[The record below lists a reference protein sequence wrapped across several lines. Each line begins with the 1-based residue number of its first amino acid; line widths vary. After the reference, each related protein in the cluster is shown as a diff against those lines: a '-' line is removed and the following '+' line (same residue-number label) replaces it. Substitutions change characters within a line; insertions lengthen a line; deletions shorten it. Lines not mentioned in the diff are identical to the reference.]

1 VAGLSQPRRE
11 GREAWNAAGRRRCD
25 RHERAT
31 ATVAQTVRAAEAGDI
46 CILLVPSRPPSTN
59 VKDLLERLK
68 RDFGGRIVEPLHVT
82 VDRVTAADPEDIV
95 GAIRESVPRLRKAA
109 VRGEGLFV
117 LRSAYRG
124 ANVVKVDVGRD
135 SALDHDVDELR
146 AALRK
151 AGLSPMYGDE
161 RSMTVTALDR
171 IERPGAP
178 DTAAA
183 GLPLD
188 LFVADTVLISRIRA
202 VGSYEILD
210 SASLTASG

>member
-1 VAGLSQPRRE
+1 
-11 GREAWNAAGRRRCD
+11 
-25 RHERAT
+25 
-31 ATVAQTVRAAEAGDI
+31 
-46 CILLVPSRPPSTN
+46 
-59 VKDLLERLK
+59 
-68 RDFGGRIVEPLHVT
+68 
-82 VDRVTAADPEDIV
+82 
-95 GAIRESVPRLRKAA
+95 
-109 VRGEGLFV
+109 V
-117 LRSAYRG
+117 LRSASRG
-124 ANVVKVDVGRD
+124 ANVLKVDVGRD
-135 SALDHDVDELR
+135 SALDHDVDVLR

>member
-1 VAGLSQPRRE
+1 V
-11 GREAWNAAGRRRCD
+11 
-25 RHERAT
+25 
-31 ATVAQTVRAAEAGDI
+31 TVRAAQAGDI
-46 CILLVPSRPPSTN
+46 CILLVPSRPPSAD

-82 VDRVTAADPEDIV
+82 VDRVAAVDTADIET
-95 GAIRESVPRLRKAA
+95 AIRECVPRQRMAA

-124 ANVVKVDVGRD
+124 ANVLKVDVGRD
-135 SALDHDVDELR
+135 NALDHDIDELR
-146 AALRK
+146 AALRNV
-151 AGLSPMYGDE
+151 GLTPMYGDE
-161 RSMTVTALDR
+161 RSMSVTALDR

-188 LFVADTVLISRIRA
+188 LFVADTVLISRIRS
-202 VGSYEILD
+202 VGDYEILD
-210 SASLTASG
+210 TASLIASG